1 MLFEL
6 DTIIILV
13 WMISYWLFSSIF
25 LILTIPDFLKFFT
38 TTWSWKFTHF
48 FCCRCSQKAI
58 ESCIQARQWSKAVQI
73 IELQDPSIGSDYY
86 QQIADHYHAIK
97 DYQLAEQY
105 YLKADMSQQA
115 IDMYIKADQWE
126 EAYRL
131 AVGCMAQEDLSQLY
145 TSRAKQLEEDGKLKG
160 VRIVILLQYL
170 LFLWTFWWSRAG

>member
-1 MLFEL
+1 MYCAENSLEA
-6 DTIIILV
+6 
-13 WMISYWLFSSIF
+13 ISNDACF
-25 LILTIPDFLKFFT
+25 
-38 TTWSWKFTHF
+38 
-48 FCCRCSQKAI
+48 CRCSQKAI

-86 QQIADHYHAIK
+86 QQIADHYHTIK

-115 IDMYIKADQWE
+115 VDMYIKADQWE

-160 VRIVILLQYL
+160 YLLQS
-170 LFLWTFWWSRAG
+170 LFLWTPWAS

>member
-1 MLFEL
+1 MYYSLEA
-6 DTIIILV
+6 
-13 WMISYWLFSSIF
+13 ISNYACF
-25 LILTIPDFLKFFT
+25 
-38 TTWSWKFTHF
+38 
-48 FCCRCSQKAI
+48 CRCSQKAI

-115 IDMYIKADQWE
+115 VDMYIKAGQWE

-160 VRIVILLQYL
+160 ALIICCNLFIFVDSLGPANINVQIEQGVPISGMYL
-170 LFLWTFWWSRAG
+170 